1 MAKNRTVLIVDDELL
16 VRIGIRHSIDWEQYH
31 LKITG
36 EASDG
41 MEALRLLHQTWP
53 DVMILDIN
61 MPNMDGL
68 EVLQKIHEEK
78 CKVKV
83 IVLTCYEE
91 LEYAKKALKLG
102 ACDYVLKSS
111 IGENGLK
118 NALEELVFEEENA
131 AENSGDFL
139 QSQEDI
145 LTCIIEGHP
154 SSAKMLAIKEDHL
167 FCIGIRILQ
176 MKEVEKRYLNKK
188 ENYFH
193 VSFRSIAMQVL
204 AGQKEYVFLQF
215 QPDLALIYM
224 SFSSLHS
231 VQECMIKV
239 RQITERLVWAL
250 SQYMAVQVRVGVSQ
264 VHYHFTDIQKAY
276 QEACEAIQYGI
287 LKPGKNIFY
296 YESGYKDQSENI
308 YPSKKREIKAL
319 LYSQKYEEALK
330 KIKDTFFQLSWEE
343 RRMLPETVEFLKE
356 IVSLIEST
364 EDCQEQL
371 AASLDTIETFDD
383 IKQIVTRQ
391 LEAYIV
397 KNENFLIQK
406 VENYLKEHYRK
417 AIALADIAGYMG
429 LSESYVSRLFNKET
443 GMNISTYVNQLRI
456 AKAKELLK
464 NTNMKIYEISEAV
477 GYSSTT
483 VFHITF
489 KKMTGMTPADYRK
502 ASG

>member
-1 MAKNRTVLIVDDELL
+1 MAKDRTVLIVDDELL

-31 LKITG
+31 FKITG

-41 MEALRLLHQTWP
+41 REALRLLYQTRP

-111 IGENGLK
+111 IGEDGLK
-118 NALEELVFEEENA
+118 NALEELVFEEDDG
-131 AENSGDFL
+131 AEKSGDFL
-139 QSQEDI
+139 RSQEDI

-154 SSAKMLAIKEDHL
+154 SSTEILSIRENHL
-167 FCIGIRILQ
+167 FCIGIKILQ
-176 MKEVEKRYLNKK
+176 MERVQKRYPDKK
-188 ENYFH
+188 KNYFH

-204 AGQKEYVFLQF
+204 AGQKECVFLQF

-231 VQECMIKV
+231 AQECMLKV
-239 RQITERLVWAL
+239 RQIAERLVWAL
-250 SQYMAVQVRVGVSQ
+250 SQYMAVQIRIGISQ
-264 VHYHFTDIQKAY
+264 VHYHFADIRKAY
-276 QEACEAIQYGI
+276 QESCEAIQYGL
-287 LKPGKNIFY
+287 LKPEKNIFY
-296 YESGYKDQSENI
+296 YESWNTMQTENI
-308 YPSKKREIKAL
+308 YQDKEREIKNL
-319 LYSQKYEEALK
+319 LYGRNYEEALK
-330 KIKDTFFQLSWEE
+330 KIKETFFQISWEE
-343 RRMLPETVEFLKE
+343 RKRLPKTVEFLKE
-356 IVSLIEST
+356 IVSLIESI
-364 EDCQEQL
+364 ENCQEQSRE
-371 AASLDTIETFDD
+371 SLDAAETFDNM
-383 IKQIVTRQ
+383 KQIVTRQ
-391 LEAYIV
+391 LESYIV
-397 KNENFLIQK
+397 RNENFLIQK
-406 VENYLKEHYRK
+406 VETYLKDHYRE
-417 AIALADIAGYMG
+417 AIALSDIADYMG

-443 GMNISTYVNQLRI
+443 GMNISTYINQLRI

-477 GYSSTT
+477 GYSSAT

-489 KKMTGMTPADYRK
+489 KKMTDMTPAEYRK
-502 ASG
+502 LSG